1 MNFYLTASFLPFPSH
16 FQQVSVVEKLE
27 MMDELEVEALL
38 EVSATHEAND
48 SGEDMRVPPP
58 APRVP
63 QEEFGFS
70 DGAMSSGSLKAP
82 ASMVE
87 EWFPRAGVF
96 EDKEVDGS
104 KGAVSA
110 RRHKAD
116 ARPLPR
122 RRNAFEE
129 PRERSV
135 VVKETM
141 EVETMGAGATAAKG
155 KVQFAQ
161 SPLRFSFFKAIADF
175 SSRTDVG
182 EEILFAVWTGNE
194 KKCSFS
200 EAIADPSVLTERN
213 LYGLYITRELAES
226 SCDMERICLT
236 NRRTLQRAV

>member
-16 FQQVSVVEKLE
+16 FQQVAVVEKLE

-58 APRVP
+58 APRIP

-70 DGAMSSGSLKAP
+70 DGAMSSCPLKAP

-87 EWFPRAGVF
+87 EWFPRAGVL

-129 PRERSV
+129 PRERFV

-161 SPLRFSFFKAIADF
+161 SPLRP
-175 SSRTDVG
+175 SSARSREGSLSAFPDAASIKTTSPQLDVTKRCQKPRPDSLIFYRSVYFARSDRTK
-182 EEILFAVWTGNE
+182 F
-194 KKCSFS
+194 
-200 EAIADPSVLTERN
+200 
-213 LYGLYITRELAES
+213 
-226 SCDMERICLT
+226 
-236 NRRTLQRAV
+236 